1 MLTLDKIE
9 IRGALVPKEI
19 PIVAKVGQFSEWPFV
34 IVDVYINWQFSLMLI
49 PVAALGHFFG
59 LKVHDRVIEN
69 DTIFKRWMGGA
80 LVLICIAGLTKVI
93 T

>member
-1 MLTLDKIE
+1 
-9 IRGALVPKEI
+9 
-19 PIVAKVGQFSEWPFV
+19 
-34 IVDVYINWQFSLMLI
+34 LMLI
-49 PVAALGHFFG
+49 PVAALGHFVG

-80 LVLICIAGLTKVI
+80 LVLICIAGLTKVF